1 MSDAPRYGKAKIST
15 VMRDLNALRKA
26 IRAHDPE
33 ATEAAWEK
41 VERWVDIIPAVAA
54 KYGESR

>member
-1 MSDAPRYGKAKIST
+1 MDNPRYGRAKIKT
-15 VMRDLNALRKA
+15 VMRDLNALRRA

-41 VERWVDIIPAVAA
+41 VERWIDIIPAVASNS
-54 KYGESR
+54 GE